1 MSPRG
6 RRRPIPVASNRCSLA
21 GPIAAERGSSR
32 RATRSAWKIGLF
44 YCLQPPLE
52 TLLAGDRLDFPFRP
66 FGYQFE
72 GVAFLYPRVAAI
84 LADEMGL
91 GKTMQAITAMRV
103 LLRAGEI
110 ETVLLVCPKPLV
122 TNWLREFALWA
133 PELPVTVIEGDQAR
147 RNWQWQLADT
157 PIKIANYELL
167 QRDSQALGPRFAPL
181 RPGRARRS
189 PANQEPRRPHQPGGP
204 ADRPPPQLGPDRHAG
219 RKQPRGSGR
228 HF

>member
-1 MSPRG
+1 M
-6 RRRPIPVASNRCSLA
+6 
-21 GPIAAERGSSR
+21 
-32 RATRSAWKIGLF
+32 F

-52 TLLAGDRLDFPFRP
+52 TLLAGDHLDFPFRP
-66 FGYQFE
+66 FAYQFE

-103 LLRAGEI
+103 LIRAGEI

-147 RNWQWQLADT
+147 GTGNGNWPTRRSRSPTTNCCARRQSLGAGSLRFDLVVLDEAQR
-157 PIKIANYELL
+157 IKNRAGHT
-167 QRDSQALGPRFAPL
+167 SQAV
-181 RPGRARRS
+181 RRS
-189 PANQEPRRPHQPGGP
+189 A
-204 ADRPPPQLGPDRHAG
+204 AG
-219 RKQPRGSGR
+219 EVGR
-228 HF
+228 